1 GLTDNKQYAVTVSSN
16 QDVGVIV
23 NTQADKASVE
33 HPVAAATD
41 GITTGGATIYGAY
54 ASKNAQGVGRYST
67 IIVQN
72 LGGTAVTPQITFTP
86 LTGSP
91 GTANTY
97 TFPAINPN
105 SSKPFDP
112 RFSFSTQGTT
122 NTPCSTG
129 GTDCLAGA
137 ADSVQLA
144 AAGGGHAAHVNV
156 HRALTTPLQLYE

>member
-1 GLTDNKQYAVTVSSN
+1 K
-16 QDVGVIV
+16 
-23 NTQADKASVE
+23 
-33 HPVAAATD
+33 
-41 GITTGGATIYGAY
+41 TTGGGHIDGAY
-54 ASKNAQGVGRYST
+54 ASNNAQGVGRHST

-72 LGGTAVTPQITFTP
+72 LGATAVTPQITFTP
-86 LTGSP
+86 LIGSP

-129 GTDCLAGA
+129 GTDCLADGEYSINIEAVGGSIA
-137 ADSVQLA
+137 AQSN
-144 AAGGGHAAHVNV
+144 VNSD
-156 HRALTTPLQLYE
+156 